1 MSAPTS
7 QADRLR
13 TAADQLEKVMR
24 GRFDAIN
31 PNDLPPMMREA
42 ADTIDDLCNRLRGQM
57 GWPNAAPPVTKLV
70 DNEHGPDM
78 HCERCGGLVDDEY
91 LCFMERY
98 GYSRCPHCGR
108 MIVKSGRGG
117 DNGFV

>member
-13 TAADQLEKVMR
+13 TAADQLEKAMR

-31 PNDLPPMMREA
+31 PNDLPPMMRDA

-57 GWPNAAPPVTKLV
+57 GWPNATP
-70 DNEHGPDM
+70 M
-78 HCERCGGLVDDEY
+78 VDDE
-91 LCFMERY
+91 FA
-98 GYSRCPHCGR
+98 
-108 MIVKSGRGG
+108 KSGGGG
-117 DNGFV
+117 DDGLV